1 MNPSRPRAVPAA
13 LFTALFL
20 FTASNLRGQDEGSGG
35 GGRPLEESIRY
46 VLTDGL
52 ITGAI
57 VSNLEGTELR
67 RETYVRDSAGRVVD
81 ILIRFPGGGT
91 ARTGGSGGREWI
103 EYPGGLRVYRVF
115 LPNGALESQE
125 QRLGPELVSRTTYR
139 YSGDSLR
146 PSHMEEDRPGEG
158 WRRVTEYGD
167 RGLAKQEVL
176 TTPSGPDQ
184 TSLYTWDDKDR
195 PLEILV
201 KVGRGERRIRY
212 AYGEDG
218 SETEERTDTTGAL
231 VLRVIR
237 KPDGTS
243 VEERFDGGVLFARTF
258 LLDGRLVREEIYLD
272 GRLIRV
278 REAP

>member
-1 MNPSRPRAVPAA
+1 MPSSRPRAPGAA
-13 LFTALFL
+13 LFAALFL
-20 FTASNLRGQDEGSGG
+20 FTASNLRSQEKESASGG
-35 GGRPLEESIRY
+35 LPPEESIRY

-57 VSNLEGTELR
+57 VSTPEGKELR

-81 ILIRFPGGGT
+81 ILIRFPDGGT
-91 ARTGGSGGREWI
+91 ARAGGSGGREWI
-103 EYPGGLRVYRVF
+103 EYPGGLRVYRRF

-125 QRLGPELVSRTTYR
+125 QRLGPDLVSRTTYR

-158 WRRVTEYGD
+158 WRRITEYGD
-167 RGLAKQEVL
+167 RGLVKQEVL

-184 TSLYTWDDKDR
+184 ISLYAWDDKDR

-258 LLDGRLVREEIYLD
+258 LLDGRLVREEIYLE